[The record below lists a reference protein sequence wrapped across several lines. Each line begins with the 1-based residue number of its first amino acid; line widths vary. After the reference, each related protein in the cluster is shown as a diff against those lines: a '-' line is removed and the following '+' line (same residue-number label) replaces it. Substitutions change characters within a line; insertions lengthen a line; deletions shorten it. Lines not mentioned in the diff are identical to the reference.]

1 MPVDESRL
9 DPLFHFT
16 AYSGTIKHNRR
27 SFIVTKECKLINHS
41 IELAVDTYGWWCV
54 NYKQKVLLP
63 APSERLPCGRFDE
76 LNLNIATPKI
86 VHQIGYK
93 DDVPVYLIQATEEDF
108 NNNEEEF
115 AGLRR
120 ALYQD
125 SALFEFIARAC
136 QVNTFL
142 TTHKFCGQCGKEMDL
157 IDWELATHCQPCNH
171 RCYPRISPCII
182 VAIRKGNEILLAQG
196 KSSTSGLYSILAG
209 FVESGETLEQA
220 VHREVFEEVGI
231 QVKNLKYY
239 GSQPW
244 PFPHSLMMGYTAEY
258 AGGEITICE
267 DEILTADW
275 FNLDNMPETPTTQ
288 SISGQLIERTK
299 AMMKLA

>member
-1 MPVDESRL
+1 V
-9 DPLFHFT
+9 
-16 AYSGTIKHNRR
+16 
-27 SFIVTKECKLINHS
+27 INHS
-41 IELAVDTYGWWCV
+41 IELNESETGWWCV
-54 NYKQKVLLP
+54 NYQQKVLLP
-63 APSERLPCGRFDE
+63 SPASKLPFGTFSE
-76 LNLNIATPKI
+76 LNLPIAKPKI
-86 VHQIGYK
+86 VHHIGYK
-93 DDVPVYLIQATEEDF
+93 DESPVYLVQVLESDF
-108 NNNEEEF
+108 VANEQDF
-115 AGLRR
+115 AGLRQV
-120 ALYQD
+120 LYQQPD
-125 SALFEFIARAC
+125 MFEYVARAF
-136 QVNTFL
+136 QVNLFL
-142 TTHKFCGQCGKEMDL
+142 KTHKYCGQCGNEMEL

-196 KSSTSGLYSILAG
+196 AKSTSGMYSVLAG

-231 QVKNLKYY
+231 KVKNLKYF

-267 DEILTADW
+267 DEILAADW
-275 FNLDNMPETPTTQ
+275 FTLETMPETPPTL